1 MCARRSA
8 SGSVSGV
15 FVGASGD
22 ASGCGAAGFFWLS
35 GMAGW
40 CWNDPVCWLVD
51 VNLLCC
57 KWFVRE
63 LEDCGSCP

>member
-1 MCARRSA
+1 MLP
-8 SGSVSGV
+8 VV
-15 FVGASGD
+15 VQQV
-22 ASGCGAAGFFWLS
+22 FWLS

-40 CWNDPVCWLVD
+40 CWNDPVCWFVD